1 MEGIRKSGDGK
12 FGFVF
17 ARACANLLRKS
28 PNEGRCMPT
37 FSDVVA
43 AMDATS
49 GKALRELLGGFKLST
64 ADGKP
69 MEPPPT
75 KAPTPTR
82 RLASWGTR
90 RDT

>member
-1 MEGIRKSGDGK
+1 
-12 FGFVF
+12 
-17 ARACANLLRKS
+17 
-28 PNEGRCMPT
+28 MPT
-37 FSDVVA
+37 FRDVVESI
-43 AMDATS
+43 DVTS
-49 GKALRELLGGFKLST
+49 GKALSVLLGGFKLST